1 MKVGTDG
8 LLLGA
13 WAQGGKHVLDIGTGT
28 GLIALMMAQRFP
40 DAHVDAID
48 IDADAASQAEDNA
61 RRSPFADR
69 VAVRCVSLQE
79 FEIEPSTAQQPNTPT
94 PQTTKRLIPQ
104 TTNLKYDSIVCNPP
118 FFTQSLQSPD
128 SKRTLARHSIALPF
142 DDLFLHARRLMSENG
157 VLSIVV
163 PSDALSQIE
172 TAAVMNNLFLVR
184 RCFVRTTR
192 KKPARRL
199 LLSFSQKPSPFH
211 DEEGVIQEAV
221 NEPSEWYRNLTCDFL
236 LKY

>member
-13 WAQGGKHVLDIGTGT
+13 WAQGGKRVLDIGTGT

-40 DAHVDAID
+40 EAHVDAID

-79 FEIEPSTAQQPNTPT
+79 YVAERE
-94 PQTTKRLIPQ
+94 
-104 TTNLKYDSIVCNPP
+104 YDSIVCNPP

-142 DDLFLHARRLMSENG
+142 DDLFRHARRLMSENG

-199 LLSFSQKPSPFH
+199 LLSFSQKPSPFL

>member
-40 DAHVDAID
+40 EAHVDAID

-79 FEIEPSTAQQPNTPT
+79 YVAE
-94 PQTTKRLIPQ
+94 R
-104 TTNLKYDSIVCNPP
+104 KYDSIVCNPP

-142 DDLFLHARRLMSENG
+142 DDLFRHARRLMSEDG
-157 VLSIVV
+157 VFSIVV

-184 RCFVRTTR
+184 RCLVRTTR

>member
-40 DAHVDAID
+40 EAHVDAID

-79 FEIEPSTAQQPNTPT
+79 YVAERE
-94 PQTTKRLIPQ
+94 
-104 TTNLKYDSIVCNPP
+104 YDSIVCNPP

-128 SKRTLARHSIALPF
+128 SKRTLARHSVALPF
-142 DDLFLHARRLMSENG
+142 DDLFRHARRLMSEDG

>member
-48 IDADAASQAEDNA
+48 IDVDAASQAEDNA

-79 FEIEPSTAQQPNTPT
+79 YVAERE
-94 PQTTKRLIPQ
+94 
-104 TTNLKYDSIVCNPP
+104 YDSIVCNPP

-142 DDLFLHARRLMSENG
+142 DDLFRHARRLMSEDG

-184 RCFVRTTR
+184 RCLVRTTR

-221 NEPSEWYRNLTCDFL
+221 NEPSEWYQNLTCDFL

>member
-13 WAQGGKHVLDIGTGT
+13 WAHGGSRVLDIGTGT

-48 IDADAASQAEDNA
+48 IDADAAAQAEDNA

-79 FEIEPSTAQQPNTPT
+79 FEIE
-94 PQTTKRLIPQ
+94 RE
-104 TTNLKYDSIVCNPP
+104 YDSIVCNPP

-128 SKRTLARHSIALPF
+128 SKRTLARHSVALPF
-142 DDLFLHARRLMSENG
+142 DDLFRHARRLLSEDG

-172 TAAVMNNLFLVR
+172 TAAAMNGMFLVR
-184 RCFVRTTR
+184 RCLVRTTR
-192 KKPARRL
+192 KKPVRRL
-199 LLSFSQKPSPFH
+199 LLSFSQKPSPIQN
-211 DEEGVIQEAV
+211 EEGIIQEAI

>member
-13 WAQGGKHVLDIGTGT
+13 WAHGGSRVLDIGTGT

-48 IDADAASQAEDNA
+48 IDADAAAQAEDNA

-79 FEIEPSTAQQPNTPT
+79 FEIE
-94 PQTTKRLIPQ
+94 RE
-104 TTNLKYDSIVCNPP
+104 YDSIVCNPP

-128 SKRTLARHSIALPF
+128 SKRTLARHSVALPF
-142 DDLFLHARRLMSENG
+142 DDLFRHARRLLSEDG

-172 TAAVMNNLFLVR
+172 TAAAMNGMFLVR
-184 RCFVRTTR
+184 RCLVRTTR
-192 KKPARRL
+192 KKPVRRL
-199 LLSFSQKPSPFH
+199 LLSFSQKPSPFQN
-211 DEEGVIQEAV
+211 EEGIIQEAI

>member
-40 DAHVDAID
+40 EAHVDAID

-79 FEIEPSTAQQPNTPT
+79 YVAEME
-94 PQTTKRLIPQ
+94 
-104 TTNLKYDSIVCNPP
+104 YDSIVCNPP

-142 DDLFLHARRLMSENG
+142 DDLFRHARRLMSEDG

-184 RCFVRTTR
+184 RCLVRTTR

>member
-13 WAQGGKHVLDIGTGT
+13 WAQGGKSVLDIGTGT

-40 DAHVDAID
+40 EAHVDAID

-79 FEIEPSTAQQPNTPT
+79 YVAERE
-94 PQTTKRLIPQ
+94 
-104 TTNLKYDSIVCNPP
+104 YDSIVCNPP

-142 DDLFLHARRLMSENG
+142 DDLFRHARRLMSEDG

-236 LKY
+236 LKYR

>member
-40 DAHVDAID
+40 EAHVDAID

-79 FEIEPSTAQQPNTPT
+79 YVAERE
-94 PQTTKRLIPQ
+94 
-104 TTNLKYDSIVCNPP
+104 YDSIVCNPP

-142 DDLFLHARRLMSENG
+142 DDLFRHARRLMSEDG

>member
-79 FEIEPSTAQQPNTPT
+79 FVAERE
-94 PQTTKRLIPQ
+94 
-104 TTNLKYDSIVCNPP
+104 YDSIVCNPP
-118 FFTQSLQSPD
+118 VFTQSLQSPD

-142 DDLFLHARRLMSENG
+142 DDLFRHARRLMSEDG

-184 RCFVRTTR
+184 RCLVRTTR

>member
-13 WAQGGKHVLDIGTGT
+13 WAQGGSSVLDIGTGT

-40 DAHVDAID
+40 EAHVDAID

-61 RRSPFADR
+61 RRSSFADR

-79 FEIEPSTAQQPNTPT
+79 FAAERE
-94 PQTTKRLIPQ
+94 
-104 TTNLKYDSIVCNPP
+104 YDSIVCNPP

-128 SKRTLARHSIALPF
+128 SKRTLARHSIALPI
-142 DDLFLHARRLMSENG
+142 DDLFHHSRRLMSENG

-184 RCFVRTTR
+184 RCLVRTTR

>member
-79 FEIEPSTAQQPNTPT
+79 YVAERE
-94 PQTTKRLIPQ
+94 
-104 TTNLKYDSIVCNPP
+104 YDSIVCNPP

-142 DDLFLHARRLMSENG
+142 DDLFLHARRLMSEDG
-157 VLSIVV
+157 VFSIVV

-184 RCFVRTTR
+184 RCLVRTTR

>member
-13 WAQGGKHVLDIGTGT
+13 WAQGGKSVLDIGTGT

-40 DAHVDAID
+40 EAHVDAID
-48 IDADAASQAEDNA
+48 IDVDAASQAEDNA

-79 FEIEPSTAQQPNTPT
+79 YVAERE
-94 PQTTKRLIPQ
+94 
-104 TTNLKYDSIVCNPP
+104 YDSIVCNPP

-142 DDLFLHARRLMSENG
+142 DDLFHHSRRLMSENG

-184 RCFVRTTR
+184 RCLVRTTR

-221 NEPSEWYRNLTCDFL
+221 NEPSEWYRSLTCDFL

>member
-48 IDADAASQAEDNA
+48 IDVDAASQAEDNA

-79 FEIEPSTAQQPNTPT
+79 YVAERE
-94 PQTTKRLIPQ
+94 
-104 TTNLKYDSIVCNPP
+104 YDSIVCNPP

-128 SKRTLARHSIALPF
+128 SKRTLARHSVALPF
-142 DDLFLHARRLMSENG
+142 DDLFRHARRLMSEDG

-184 RCFVRTTR
+184 RCLVRTTR

>member
-13 WAQGGKHVLDIGTGT
+13 WAQGGKSVLDIGTGT

-48 IDADAASQAEDNA
+48 IDVDAASQAEDNA

-79 FEIEPSTAQQPNTPT
+79 YVAERE
-94 PQTTKRLIPQ
+94 
-104 TTNLKYDSIVCNPP
+104 YDSIVCNPP

-142 DDLFLHARRLMSENG
+142 DDLFRHARRLMSEDG

-184 RCFVRTTR
+184 RCLVRTTR

>member
-40 DAHVDAID
+40 EAHVDAID

-69 VAVRCVSLQE
+69 VAVRYVSLQE
-79 FEIEPSTAQQPNTPT
+79 YVAERE
-94 PQTTKRLIPQ
+94 
-104 TTNLKYDSIVCNPP
+104 YDSIVCNPP

-128 SKRTLARHSIALPF
+128 SKRTLARHSVALPF
-142 DDLFLHARRLMSENG
+142 DDLFRHARRLMSDDG

-184 RCFVRTTR
+184 RCSVRTTR

>member
-40 DAHVDAID
+40 EAHVDAID

-69 VAVRCVSLQE
+69 VAVRSVSLQE
-79 FEIEPSTAQQPNTPT
+79 YVAERE
-94 PQTTKRLIPQ
+94 
-104 TTNLKYDSIVCNPP
+104 YDSIVCNPP

-142 DDLFLHARRLMSENG
+142 DDLFRHARRLMSEDG
-157 VLSIVV
+157 VFSIVV

-172 TAAVMNNLFLVR
+172 TAVVMNNLFLVR
-184 RCFVRTTR
+184 RCLVRTTR

>member
-79 FEIEPSTAQQPNTPT
+79 FVAERE
-94 PQTTKRLIPQ
+94 
-104 TTNLKYDSIVCNPP
+104 YDSIVCNPP

-128 SKRTLARHSIALPF
+128 SKRTLARHSVALPF
-142 DDLFLHARRLMSENG
+142 DDLFRHARRLISEDG

-184 RCFVRTTR
+184 RCLVRTTR

>member
-13 WAQGGKHVLDIGTGT
+13 WAQGGKRVFDIGTGT

-40 DAHVDAID
+40 EAHVDAID

-79 FEIEPSTAQQPNTPT
+79 FVAERE
-94 PQTTKRLIPQ
+94 
-104 TTNLKYDSIVCNPP
+104 YDSIVCNPP

-142 DDLFLHARRLMSENG
+142 DDLFRHARRLMSDDG

-172 TAAVMNNLFLVR
+172 TAAVMNYLFLVR
-184 RCFVRTTR
+184 RCLVRTTR

-221 NEPSEWYRNLTCDFL
+221 NEPSEWYRNLTYDFL

>member
-61 RRSPFADR
+61 CRSPFADR
-69 VAVRCVSLQE
+69 VALRCVSLQE
-79 FEIEPSTAQQPNTPT
+79 YVAE
-94 PQTTKRLIPQ
+94 R
-104 TTNLKYDSIVCNPP
+104 KYDSIVCNPP

-142 DDLFLHARRLMSENG
+142 DDLFRHARRLMSEDG

-184 RCFVRTTR
+184 RCLVRTTR

-221 NEPSEWYRNLTCDFL
+221 NEPSEWYRNLTCEFL

>member
-13 WAQGGKHVLDIGTGT
+13 WALGGSRVLDIGTGT

-48 IDADAASQAEDNA
+48 IDADAAAQAEDNA

-69 VAVRCVSLQE
+69 VAVRCVSLQK
-79 FEIEPSTAQQPNTPT
+79 FEIE
-94 PQTTKRLIPQ
+94 RE
-104 TTNLKYDSIVCNPP
+104 YDSIVCNPP

-128 SKRTLARHSIALPF
+128 TKRTLARHSVALPF
-142 DDLFLHARRLMSENG
+142 DDLFRHARRLLSEDG

-172 TAAVMNNLFLVR
+172 TAAAMNGMFLVR
-184 RCFVRTTR
+184 RCLVRTTR
-192 KKPARRL
+192 KKPVRRL
-199 LLSFSQKPSPFH
+199 LLSFSQKPSPFQN
-211 DEEGVIQEAV
+211 EEGIIQEAI

>member
-13 WAQGGKHVLDIGTGT
+13 WAQGGSRVLDIGTGT

-48 IDADAASQAEDNA
+48 IDADAAAQAEDNA

-79 FEIEPSTAQQPNTPT
+79 FEIE
-94 PQTTKRLIPQ
+94 RE
-104 TTNLKYDSIVCNPP
+104 YDSIVCNPP

-128 SKRTLARHSIALPF
+128 SKRTLARHSVALPF
-142 DDLFLHARRLMSENG
+142 DDLFRHARRLLSEDG

-172 TAAVMNNLFLVR
+172 TAAAMNGMFLVR
-184 RCFVRTTR
+184 RCLVRTTR
-192 KKPARRL
+192 KKPVRRL
-199 LLSFSQKPSPFH
+199 LLSFSQKPSPFQN
-211 DEEGVIQEAV
+211 EEGIIQEAI

>member
-13 WAQGGKHVLDIGTGT
+13 WAQGGKRVLDIGTGT

-61 RRSPFADR
+61 CRSPFADR

-79 FEIEPSTAQQPNTPT
+79 YVAE
-94 PQTTKRLIPQ
+94 R
-104 TTNLKYDSIVCNPP
+104 KYDSIVCNPP
-118 FFTQSLQSPD
+118 FFAQSLQSPD

-142 DDLFLHARRLMSENG
+142 DDLFRHARRLMSEDG

-184 RCFVRTTR
+184 RCLVRTTR

>member
-13 WAQGGKHVLDIGTGT
+13 WAHGGSRVLDIGTGT

-48 IDADAASQAEDNA
+48 IDADAAAQAEDNA

-79 FEIEPSTAQQPNTPT
+79 FEIE
-94 PQTTKRLIPQ
+94 RE
-104 TTNLKYDSIVCNPP
+104 YDSIVCNPP

-128 SKRTLARHSIALPF
+128 SKRTLARHSVALPF
-142 DDLFLHARRLMSENG
+142 DDLFRHARRLLSEDG

-172 TAAVMNNLFLVR
+172 TAAAMNCMFLVR
-184 RCFVRTTR
+184 RCLVRTTR
-192 KKPARRL
+192 KKPVRRL
-199 LLSFSQKPSPFH
+199 LLSFSQKPSPIQN
-211 DEEGVIQEAV
+211 EEGIIQEAI

>member
-13 WAQGGKHVLDIGTGT
+13 WAQGGKRVLDIGTGT

-79 FEIEPSTAQQPNTPT
+79 YVAERE
-94 PQTTKRLIPQ
+94 
-104 TTNLKYDSIVCNPP
+104 YDSIVCNPP

-128 SKRTLARHSIALPF
+128 SKRTLARHSVALPF
-142 DDLFLHARRLMSENG
+142 DDLFRHARRLMSEDG

-184 RCFVRTTR
+184 RCLVRTTR

-211 DEEGVIQEAV
+211 DEEGVVQEAV

>member
-13 WAQGGKHVLDIGTGT
+13 WAQGGSSVLDIGTGT

-48 IDADAASQAEDNA
+48 IDVDAASQAEDNA

-79 FEIEPSTAQQPNTPT
+79 YVAERE
-94 PQTTKRLIPQ
+94 
-104 TTNLKYDSIVCNPP
+104 YDSIVCNPP

-142 DDLFLHARRLMSENG
+142 DDLFRHARRLMSEDG

-184 RCFVRTTR
+184 RCLVRTTR

>member
-13 WAQGGKHVLDIGTGT
+13 WAQGGSRVLDIGTGT

-48 IDADAASQAEDNA
+48 IDADAAAQAEDNA

-79 FEIEPSTAQQPNTPT
+79 FEIE
-94 PQTTKRLIPQ
+94 RE
-104 TTNLKYDSIVCNPP
+104 YDSIVCNPP

-128 SKRTLARHSIALPF
+128 SKRTLARHSVALPF
-142 DDLFLHARRLMSENG
+142 DDLFRHARRLLSEDG

-172 TAAVMNNLFLVR
+172 TAAAMNGMFLVR
-184 RCFVRTTR
+184 RCLVRTTR
-192 KKPARRL
+192 KKPVRRL
-199 LLSFSQKPSPFH
+199 LLSFSQKPSPFQN
-211 DEEGVIQEAV
+211 EEGIIQEAI

-236 LKY
+236 LKC

>member
-61 RRSPFADR
+61 RRSPFVDR

-79 FEIEPSTAQQPNTPT
+79 YVAERE
-94 PQTTKRLIPQ
+94 
-104 TTNLKYDSIVCNPP
+104 YDSIVCNPP

-128 SKRTLARHSIALPF
+128 SKRTLARHSVALPF
-142 DDLFLHARRLMSENG
+142 DDLFRHARRLMSEDG

-172 TAAVMNNLFLVR
+172 TVAVMNNLFLVR
-184 RCFVRTTR
+184 RCLVRTKR

-211 DEEGVIQEAV
+211 DEGGVIQEAV

>member
-1 MKVGTDG
+1 
-8 LLLGA
+8 
-13 WAQGGKHVLDIGTGT
+13 
-28 GLIALMMAQRFP
+28 MMAQRFP

-48 IDADAASQAEDNA
+48 IDADAAAQAEDNA

-79 FEIEPSTAQQPNTPT
+79 FEIE
-94 PQTTKRLIPQ
+94 RE
-104 TTNLKYDSIVCNPP
+104 YDSIVCNPP

-128 SKRTLARHSIALPF
+128 TKRTLARHSVALPF
-142 DDLFLHARRLMSENG
+142 DDLFRHARRLLSEDG

-172 TAAVMNNLFLVR
+172 TAAAMNGMFLVR
-184 RCFVRTTR
+184 RCLVRTTR
-192 KKPARRL
+192 KKPVRRL
-199 LLSFSQKPSPFH
+199 LLSFSQKPSPFQN
-211 DEEGVIQEAV
+211 EEGVIQEAI
-221 NEPSEWYRNLTCDFL
+221 NEPSEWYRNLTSDFL

>member
-79 FEIEPSTAQQPNTPT
+79 YVAERE
-94 PQTTKRLIPQ
+94 
-104 TTNLKYDSIVCNPP
+104 YDSIVCNPP
-118 FFTQSLQSPD
+118 FFAQSLQSPD

-142 DDLFLHARRLMSENG
+142 DDLFRHARRLMSEDG

-184 RCFVRTTR
+184 RCLVRTTR

>member
-13 WAQGGKHVLDIGTGT
+13 WAQGGSRVLDIGTGT

-48 IDADAASQAEDNA
+48 IDADAAAQAEDNA

-79 FEIEPSTAQQPNTPT
+79 FEIE
-94 PQTTKRLIPQ
+94 RE
-104 TTNLKYDSIVCNPP
+104 YDSIVCNPP

-128 SKRTLARHSIALPF
+128 SKRTLARHSVALPF
-142 DDLFLHARRLMSENG
+142 DDLFRHARRLLSDDG

-172 TAAVMNNLFLVR
+172 TAAAMNGMFLVR
-184 RCFVRTTR
+184 RCLVRTTR
-192 KKPARRL
+192 KKPVRRL
-199 LLSFSQKPSPFH
+199 LLSFSQKPSPIQN
-211 DEEGVIQEAV
+211 EEGIIQEAI

>member
-79 FEIEPSTAQQPNTPT
+79 YVAERE
-94 PQTTKRLIPQ
+94 
-104 TTNLKYDSIVCNPP
+104 YDSIVCNPP

-142 DDLFLHARRLMSENG
+142 DDLFRHARRLMSEDG

-184 RCFVRTTR
+184 RCLVRTTR

-221 NEPSEWYRNLTCDFL
+221 NEPSEWYRNLTYDFL

>member
-13 WAQGGKHVLDIGTGT
+13 WAQGGSSVLDIGTGT

-40 DAHVDAID
+40 EAHVDAID

-79 FEIEPSTAQQPNTPT
+79 YVAERE
-94 PQTTKRLIPQ
+94 
-104 TTNLKYDSIVCNPP
+104 YDSIVCNPP

-142 DDLFLHARRLMSENG
+142 DDLFRHARRLMSEDG

-184 RCFVRTTR
+184 RCLVRTTR

-236 LKY
+236 LKH

>member
-1 MKVGTDG
+1 VSSDFSLKQFDIKQDRTAMKVGTDG

-13 WAQGGKHVLDIGTGT
+13 WAQGGKRVLDIGTGT
-28 GLIALMMAQRFP
+28 GLIALMMAQRFHE
-40 DAHVDAID
+40 AHVDAID

-61 RRSPFADR
+61 CRSPFADR

-79 FEIEPSTAQQPNTPT
+79 YVAE
-94 PQTTKRLIPQ
+94 R
-104 TTNLKYDSIVCNPP
+104 KYDSIVCNPP

-128 SKRTLARHSIALPF
+128 SKRTLARHSVALPF
-142 DDLFLHARRLMSENG
+142 DDLFRHARRLMSDDG

>member
-13 WAQGGKHVLDIGTGT
+13 WAQGGKRVLDIGTGT

-79 FEIEPSTAQQPNTPT
+79 YVAERE
-94 PQTTKRLIPQ
+94 
-104 TTNLKYDSIVCNPP
+104 YDSIVCNPP
-118 FFTQSLQSPD
+118 FFTHSLQSPD

-142 DDLFLHARRLMSENG
+142 DDLFRHARRLMSEDG

>member
-13 WAQGGKHVLDIGTGT
+13 WAQGGSSVLDIGTGT

-79 FEIEPSTAQQPNTPT
+79 YVAERE
-94 PQTTKRLIPQ
+94 
-104 TTNLKYDSIVCNPP
+104 YDSIVCNPP

-128 SKRTLARHSIALPF
+128 SKRTLARHSVALPF
-142 DDLFLHARRLMSENG
+142 DDLFRHARRLMSEDG

-184 RCFVRTTR
+184 RCLVRTTR

-199 LLSFSQKPSPFH
+199 LLSFSQKPSPFL